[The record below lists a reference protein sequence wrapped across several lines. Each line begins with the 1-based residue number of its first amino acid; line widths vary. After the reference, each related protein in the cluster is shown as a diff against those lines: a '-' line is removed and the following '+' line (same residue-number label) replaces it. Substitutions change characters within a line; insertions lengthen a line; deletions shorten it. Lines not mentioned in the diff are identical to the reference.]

1 MYMYERYIKSL
12 KDHYL
17 TFQKSKTCVNKLKT
31 LCFYCYAFV
40 SGSTLKSTL
49 PVVGLNAWK
58 ILSFKAQ
65 VEHFFNIPNPNKK
78 VIHNH
83 AVSTLSSSYR
93 NFRYIDTQNEEN
105 INFAVLINGEL
116 YLQVRRGLLFSDLH
130 HEDILEVSQSILL
143 VVLPPSSST
152 PHHSSQPVPQTL

>member
-1 MYMYERYIKSL
+1 MYMHERYIKSL

-17 TFQKSKTCVNKLKT
+17 TFQKLKTCVNKLKT

-40 SGSTLKSTL
+40 SGSFIIYIT
-49 PVVGLNAWK
+49 GGRAECMK

-78 VIHNH
+78 PIQNH

-93 NFRYIDTQNEEN
+93 NFGYIDTQNEEN
-105 INFAVLINGEL
+105 INFVVLINAEL
-116 YLQVRRGLLFSDLH
+116 YLQVRLGLLFSDLH
-130 HEDILEVSQSILL
+130 HEDIPEVSQSILL
-143 VVLPPSSST
+143 VVLPLSSST